1 MIAARIKQGLV
12 FLFGKYN
19 KENDAAVKKILNEKE
34 FNIFDKMSE
43 YDKIHSFNLYN
54 LVKED
59 EILKEDNNYLKL
71 ALLHD
76 CGKENYSLFK
86 RAKKVIIGD
95 KQVEKHPY
103 KSFEKLKE
111 INLEV
116 ADLARIHHTKTR
128 NIKMKKFQILDDK

>member
-116 ADLARIHHTKTR
+116 ADLARIHHTKTQ